1 MSSSQS
7 SPSQPHVASIWWRD
21 FCAFFQR
28 GSVVDLAVGV
38 MIGASFGKIVSSF
51 VTDLLMPPLGLL
63 MGGIPFSSLKLNL
76 GGSPTAP
83 VTLNY
88 GSFLQALM
96 DFTLIAVVLFIIV
109 SLINRVHRRTPA
121 PTSLTADQQLLTE
134 IRDELRRRGNAENPR
149 L

>member
-1 MSSSQS
+1 MSSSPS

-63 MGGIPFSSLKLNL
+63 MGGMPFSSLKLNL
-76 GGSPTAP
+76 GGPPTAP

-96 DFTLIAVVLFIIV
+96 DFTLIALVLFIIV
-109 SLINRVHRRTPA
+109 SLINRVHRRAPA